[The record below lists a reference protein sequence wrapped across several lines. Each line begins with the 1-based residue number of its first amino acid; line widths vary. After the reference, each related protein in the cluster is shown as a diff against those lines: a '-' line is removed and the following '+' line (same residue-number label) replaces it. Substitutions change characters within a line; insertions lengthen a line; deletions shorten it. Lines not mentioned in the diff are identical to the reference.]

1 MARGR
6 TPDRALNR
14 FNPIAAPPITVIMA
28 PADNPA
34 REPDLLAHRTLLD
47 SLPQAVS
54 VVDSA
59 GVARYANPAGEEII
73 ADLRARAD
81 SRAAA
86 GAGRGTIAE
95 DGSPLSRAELP
106 VEITRL
112 SGRECDNVCAG
123 FPDAEG
129 RVRWLRIST
138 RRLGEGDGPHWVL
151 ASLHDVTEA
160 RETALA
166 LRRATQQFQSAFDN
180 ASIGMALVGLEG
192 QWLQVNQALC
202 ELVGYSERELLCRT
216 FQDLTHPD
224 DLDADLALVQD
235 VLAGRRATYQ
245 MYKRYLRSDGRVI
258 WALLSVSLATDEA
271 GRPLHFISQIQDV
284 TERRELEEQLR
295 HQAEQDPLTGLA
307 NRRRFEQDLE
317 RQIER
322 CARHGER
329 AALAVIDLDRFKR
342 VNDMHGHAT
351 GDRLLAAVGAALQA
365 RRRATDVAARIGGD
379 EFAFIL
385 IGVDEHGAATAAAGI
400 TAAIAEH
407 ARAAGLDVTASV
419 GVAMIAPG
427 VSADE
432 LFVRA
437 DGAMYEAKR
446 TARAVLARV
455 A

>member
-1 MARGR
+1 
-6 TPDRALNR
+6 
-14 FNPIAAPPITVIMA
+14 MA
-28 PADNPA
+28 PFEFA
-34 REPDLLAHRTLLD
+34 REPELLAHRTLLD
-47 SLPQAVS
+47 GLPQAVS
-54 VVDSA
+54 VLDSD
-59 GVARYANPAGEEII
+59 GVQRYTNAAAEAIL
-73 ADLRARAD
+73 ADLRARAEG
-81 SRAAA
+81 RAAA
-86 GAGRGTIAE
+86 GGDAGVLAE
-95 DGSPLSRAELP
+95 DGSPLSASELP
-106 VEITRL
+106 LEITRL
-112 SGRECDNVCAG
+112 SGRECDGDTVG
-123 FPDAEG
+123 FPDAAG
-129 RVRWLRIST
+129 SCRWLRIST

-192 QWLQVNQALC
+192 KWLQVNQALC
-202 ELVGYSERELLCRT
+202 ELVGYSEQELLCRT
-216 FQDLTHPD
+216 FQDITHPD
-224 DLDADLALVQD
+224 DLDDDLALVHD
-235 VLAGRRATYQ
+235 VLAGRRTSYQ
-245 MYKRYLRSDGRVI
+245 MTKRYLRSDGRVI
-258 WALLSVSLATDEA
+258 WALLSVSVATDED

-284 TERRELEEQLR
+284 TERKELEEQLR

-329 AALAVIDLDRFKR
+329 AALAVIDLDRFKH
-342 VNDMHGHAT
+342 VNDVHGHAT
-351 GDRLLAAVGAALQA
+351 GDRLLAAVGAALQG

-385 IGVDEHGAATAAAGI
+385 IGVDESGAAAAAAGI
-400 TAAIAEH
+400 TAAIAQH
-407 ARAAGLDVTASV
+407 AHAAGLAATASV
-419 GVAMIAPG
+419 GVAMITPG

-432 LFVRA
+432 LFARA

-446 TARAVLARV
+446 TARPVLARV

>member
-1 MARGR
+1 VLPRHES
-6 TPDRALNR
+6 
-14 FNPIAAPPITVIMA
+14 
-28 PADNPA
+28 A
-34 REPDLLAHRTLLD
+34 REPGLLAHRTLLD
-47 SLPQAVS
+47 GLPQAVS
-54 VVDSA
+54 VIDA
-59 GVARYANPAGEEII
+59 EGVERYTNAAGEEIL
-73 ADLRARAD
+73 ADLRARAED
-81 SRAAA
+81 RA
-86 GAGRGTIAE
+86 GAGAGVGAVAE
-95 DGSPLSRAELP
+95 DGATLAAGELP

-112 SGRECDNVCAG
+112 SGHECDNLCVG
-123 FPDAEG
+123 YPDADG
-129 RVRWLRIST
+129 GIRWLRFTT

-160 RETALA
+160 RDTALA

-202 ELVGYSERELLCRT
+202 ELVGYTEQELLCRT
-216 FQDLTHPD
+216 FQEITHPD
-224 DLDADLALVQD
+224 DLDADLALVDD
-235 VLAGRRATYQ
+235 VLAGRRSSYQ

-258 WALLSVSLATDEA
+258 WALLSVSLATDED

-284 TERRELEEQLR
+284 TERKELEEQLR
-295 HQAEQDPLTGLA
+295 TQAEQDPLTGLA

-329 AALAVIDLDRFKR
+329 AALAVIDLDRFKH
-342 VNDMHGHAT
+342 VNDVHGHAI

-385 IGVDEHGAATAAAGI
+385 IGVDERGAATAAAGI
-400 TAAIAEH
+400 TAAIAER
-407 ARAAGLDVTASV
+407 ARAAGLDATASV

-432 LFVRA
+432 LFARA

-446 TARAVLARV
+446 TARRVLVRV